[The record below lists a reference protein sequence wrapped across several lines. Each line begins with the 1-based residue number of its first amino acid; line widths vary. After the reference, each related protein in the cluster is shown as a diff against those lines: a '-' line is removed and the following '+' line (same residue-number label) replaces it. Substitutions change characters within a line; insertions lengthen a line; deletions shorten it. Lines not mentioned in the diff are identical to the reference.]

1 MIIFVYEL
9 YAKQHG
15 GPVPAQSGREKA
27 YAFLK
32 ETVLTDPDMQG
43 RFLTEQEI
51 ADRIGI
57 SRTPIRE
64 ALLLLAAEDLVQLV
78 PKRGAHIAPLSGREI
93 TELMELRGIVERHA
107 AERTIEAGT
116 VPVEKL
122 TELLERQRELM
133 GPEQAKEFIA
143 VDHLFHATMIAA
155 VGNELLNRH
164 YDGLR
169 SRQIRAG
176 VVALYTQ
183 TGRQEEVLG
192 EHRAIL
198 DAVAA
203 GDPEAARAAISAH
216 LGSTLKVLLAG

>member
-1 MIIFVYEL
+1 M
-9 YAKQHG
+9 
-15 GPVPAQSGREKA
+15 QSGREKA

-107 AERTIEAGT
+107 AETAIEQRK

-122 TELLERQRELM
+122 TELLERQRGLS
-133 GPEQAKEFIA
+133 GPEHAKEFIA
-143 VDHLFHATMIAA
+143 VDHLFHATMVAA

-164 YDGLR
+164 YEGLR

-176 VVALYTQ
+176 VVALYNRI
-183 TGRQEEVLG
+183 GRQEAVLA
-192 EHRAIL
+192 EHQAIL
-198 DAVAA
+198 DAVAS
-203 GDPEAARAAISAH
+203 GDPEAARTAISGH
-216 LGSTLKVLLAG
+216 LESTLKVLLAG

>member
-1 MIIFVYEL
+1 V
-9 YAKQHG
+9 
-15 GPVPAQSGREKA
+15 QSGREKA
-27 YAFLK
+27 YAFLR

-93 TELMELRGIVERHA
+93 TELMELRGIVERYTAEQAIA
-107 AERTIEAGT
+107 ARK
-116 VPVEKL
+116 VPVRKL
-122 TELLERQRELM
+122 TELLDRQRGLS

-143 VDHLFHATMIAA
+143 VDHLFHATMVAA

-176 VVALYTQ
+176 VVALYNQ
-183 TGRQEEVLG
+183 TGRQKAVLA
-192 EHRAIL
+192 EHQAIL
-198 DAVAA
+198 DAVASDDA
-203 GDPEAARAAISAH
+203 EAARTAISSH
-216 LGSTLKVLLAG
+216 LETTLKVLLAG